1 MDKAFSKR
9 RNLFRQIKWRK
20 LIRPLLVVTL
30 LLALAGAVYAAVLDY
45 TTPHYALLPGGVSAG
60 GGFTLQNVSG
70 EAVTGVSSGGGYQ
83 LCAGF
88 LCGTPRYVLFLP
100 MLKR

>member
-1 MDKAFSKR
+1 MNRDFLTWLKG
-9 RNLFRQIKWRK
+9 RK
-20 LIRPLLVVTL
+20 LVRPLLVLVL
-30 LLALAGAVYAAVLDY
+30 LLAAAGAAYAAVLDY
-45 TTPHYALLPGGVSAG
+45 TTPHYTLLPGGISTG
-60 GGFTLQNVSG
+60 GTYTLQSVSG
-70 EAVTGVSSGGGYQ
+70 EAAAGISTGGTYQ

>member
-1 MDKAFSKR
+1 MKLKRFSR
-9 RNLFRQIKWRK
+9 TTWI
-20 LIRPLLVVTL
+20 
-30 LLALAGAVYAAVLDY
+30 LLAVVLLAVAGAAYAAVLDY

-70 EAVTGVSSGGGYQ
+70 EAVTGLSTGGGYT